1 MAGVTGLE
9 PAAFCVTGRRY
20 NQLNYTPVAR
30 SENIGMKAHLVKA
43 KEWTGFKFELA
54 DPRYSKVLEPL
65 WLRQGLRRTGS
76 VPYSVQY

>member
-30 SENIGMKAHLVKA
+30 SENIGMKAHLVKVKDEERA
-43 KEWTGFKFELA
+43 TPKPTARKA
-54 DPRYSKVLEPL
+54 R
-65 WLRQGLRRTGS
+65 LRWSALLRARAVHSSETS
-76 VPYSVQY
+76 IL